1 MKNIEIRKSNDD
13 RIAVT
18 LLVDD
23 VELANKIYISARDE
37 FGLDVEITEEVT
49 KMLNKSINQA
59 EDNFMS
65 SLNKKLKIK

>member
-1 MKNIEIRKSNDD
+1 MKNIEIKKSNDD

-37 FGLDVEITEEVT
+37 FGLDVEITEEAT
-49 KMLNKSINQA
+49 KMLNKSNNQS
-59 EDNFMS
+59 EDTFMS

>member
-1 MKNIEIRKSNDD
+1 MKNVEIKKSNDD

-37 FGLDVEITEEVT
+37 FGLDVEITEEAT
-49 KMLNKSINQA
+49 KMLNKSNKET

>member
-1 MKNIEIRKSNDD
+1 MKSIEIKKAKDN

-23 VELANKIYISARDE
+23 VELANELYLKAKAENI
-37 FGLDVEITEEVT
+37 DVSMSGDVV
-49 KMLNKSINQA
+49 KMLNKSNNEN

>member
-1 MKNIEIRKSNDD
+1 MKNIEIKKSNDD

-49 KMLNKSINQA
+49 KMLNKSNKET

>member
-1 MKNIEIRKSNDD
+1 MKSIEIKKARDN

-23 VELANKIYISARDE
+23 VELANELYLKAKAENIEVSMSE
-37 FGLDVEITEEVT
+37 DVV
-49 KMLNKSINQA
+49 KMLNKSNK
-59 EDNFMS
+59 ETDDNFMS

>member
-1 MKNIEIRKSNDD
+1 MNNIEIKKSNDD

-49 KMLNKSINQA
+49 KMLNKSNNQS

>member
-1 MKNIEIRKSNDD
+1 MKSIEIKKAKDN

-23 VELANKIYISARDE
+23 VELANELYLKAKAENIEASMSE
-37 FGLDVEITEEVT
+37 DVV
-49 KMLNKSINQA
+49 KMLNKSNNQS

>member
-1 MKNIEIRKSNDD
+1 MNNIEIKKSNDD

-49 KMLNKSINQA
+49 KMLNKSNKET

>member
-1 MKNIEIRKSNDD
+1 MKSIEIKKERDN

-23 VELANKIYISARDE
+23 VELANELYLKAKAENIEVSMSE
-37 FGLDVEITEEVT
+37 DVV
-49 KMLNKSINQA
+49 KMLNKSNKET